1 MQNSGQIMLTAC
13 MARILV
19 GGASWG
25 RDASDEVLCVGKKS
39 DAFEAFLRPQ
49 RQGQEARSYNCL
61 RNFMEYLTDG
71 NIFDPMVFAAPAVAR
86 GGLSCKKT

>member
-1 MQNSGQIMLTAC
+1 MLTAC

-39 DAFEAFLRPQ
+39 DAFEAFL
-49 RQGQEARSYNCL
+49 GL
-61 RNFMEYLTDG
+61 RG
-71 NIFDPMVFAAPAVAR
+71 RV
-86 GGLSCKKT
+86 KKQDHTTV